1 MARMSKEQYL
11 ANLHAE
17 AMTQFDRIQSA
28 LRAERLQCL
37 DDRRFYSIAG
47 AQWEG
52 PLGAQFEAKPRF
64 EVNKVHLA
72 VMRVIN
78 EYRNNRISAAFV
90 SKEGAEYDKLAD
102 TCAELFRADEQ
113 DSVATEAY
121 DNAFEEAVG
130 GGFGAFRL
138 HTEYENEEDDEDEK
152 QRIRIAPIF
161 DADSSVFFDLDAKRQ
176 DKADAKHCFVL
187 TSQSRASYEE
197 EWGDDPS
204 SWPKDIKRSEFD
216 WWTPD
221 IVYVAEY
228 YRLEMQSD
236 IIRIFRHLDRSEV
249 RHPEKDFE
257 EDEELEAQLKA
268 LGAMEVRQKKVKRR
282 RVRKYIL
289 SGNAVLEDCGYIAG
303 RHIPIVPVYGKR
315 WFVDNVERCMGVVRL
330 AKDAQRLKNMQ
341 VSKLGEIAAL
351 SSIEKP
357 ILFPEQVAGHQQ
369 IWTDDNIKNYPYLL
383 INPVTDATGQQQN
396 LPPVAY
402 TKAPNIPPALAAVL
416 QVTEMDIKEIL
427 GSQNEADK
435 MVSNISGK
443 AVEMIQQRLDMQSF
457 IYMSN
462 FAKAVKRAGEIWLGI
477 AKEVYVEEG
486 RTMKGMG
493 EQGEVTSIELMKP
506 MMRDG
511 EMETDNDL
519 SEADFDV
526 AVTVGPTSESRRA
539 ATVRA
544 ITGMLAITSDPE
556 TAKVLQAMAM
566 MNMEGEGISDVR
578 DYFRKQLVTLGVLKP
593 TEEEAQQLAEMQQ
606 QAQQPTPEQQYLL
619 SQAQKTLAEVEK
631 IKAEAQKLAT
641 EYNPATVQLER
652 DFETQKLVM
661 ENERER
667 MKVEIARLQ
676 AEVAQVK
683 ALSEL
688 EGERE
693 RTRATIEAPRPTR
706 IETSVPP
713 MVVVD
718 NEGNVAKVVK
728 PTIDAMTMALGEA
741 NAAIEGLVLAQEQMI
756 EQLQDVRAQAT
767 RRRSAKVVVRKR
779 PDGSYEGERIE
790 D

>member
-176 DKADAKHCFVL
+176 DKSDAKHCFVL

-228 YRLEMQSD
+228 YRLEMQSET
-236 IIRIFRHLDRSEV
+236 IRIFRQLDNSEV

-416 QVTEMDIKEIL
+416 QVTELDIKEIL

-462 FAKAVKRAGEIWLGI
+462 FAKAVKRAGEIWLGM

-493 EQGEVTSIELMKP
+493 EQGEVSSIELMKP

-641 EYNPATVQLER
+641 EYDPATVQLER

-661 ENERER
+661 ENEKER

-676 AEVAQVK
+676 AEVAKVK

-693 RTRATIEAPRPTR
+693 RTRATIEAPRR
-706 IETSVPP
+706 EGASVAP

-718 NEGNVAKVVK
+718 RDGKMADVIQPTVEAMTLALAQTSEALEALSETQSSLLQEMVAMKGAANRPRNTRLKVV
-728 PTIDAMTMALGEA
+728 
-741 NAAIEGLVLAQEQMI
+741 
-756 EQLQDVRAQAT
+756 
-767 RRRSAKVVVRKR
+767 KR

>member
-28 LRAERLQCL
+28 LRQERLQCL

-52 PLGAQFEAKPRF
+52 PLGAQFENKPRF

-72 VMRVIN
+72 VLRIIN
-78 EYRNNRISAAFV
+78 EYRNNRISAAFI
-90 SKEGAEYDKLAD
+90 SKDGTEYDKLAD
-102 TCAELFRADEQ
+102 TCADLFRADEQ

-121 DNAFEEAVG
+121 DNSFEEAVG
-130 GGFGAFRL
+130 GGFGAFRF
-138 HTEYENEEDDEDEK
+138 HTEYENEEDDDDER

-176 DKADAKHCFVL
+176 DKADAKHCFVI
-187 TSQSRASYEE
+187 TSQSRASYAE

-216 WWTPD
+216 WLTPD
-221 IVYVAEY
+221 VVYVAEY
-228 YRLEMQSD
+228 YRLEMQSQT
-236 IIRIFRHLDRSEV
+236 IRVFRHLDGSDV
-249 RHPEKDFE
+249 KHPEADFE
-257 EDEELEAQLKA
+257 EDEELEDQLKA
-268 LGAMEVRQKKVKRR
+268 IGAREVRQKKIKRR

-289 SGNAVLEDCGYIAG
+289 SGNAVLEDCGLIAG
-303 RHIPIVPVYGKR
+303 KHIPIVPVYGKR
-315 WFVDNVERCMGVVRL
+315 WFVDNVERCMGAVRL

-351 SSIEKP
+351 SSVEKP

-369 IWTDDNIKNYPYLL
+369 LWEEDNIRNFPYLL

-396 LPPVAY
+396 LAPVAY
-402 TKAPNIPPALAAVL
+402 TKAPNIPPALAGVL
-416 QVTEMDIKEIL
+416 QVTEADIKEIL
-427 GSQNEADK
+427 GNQGEADK

-443 AVEMIQQRLDMQSF
+443 AVEMIQQRLDMQSY

-462 FAKAVKRAGEIWLGI
+462 FAKAVKRGGEIWLGM
-477 AKEVYVEEG
+477 AKEVYADEG

-526 AVTVGPTSESRRA
+526 AVTVGPTSDSKRA

-544 ITGMLAITSDPE
+544 LTGMLAITNDPE

-578 DYFRKQLVTLGVLKP
+578 EYFRKQLVNMGVLKP
-593 TEEEAQQLAEMQQ
+593 TEEEAQKLEQAQQ
-606 QAQQPTPEQQYLL
+606 QAQEPTPEQRYLL
-619 SQAQKTLAEVEK
+619 SQAQKTLAEIDK

-641 EYNPATVQLER
+641 EYDPATVQMER
-652 DFETQKLVM
+652 DFEERKMAM

-676 AEVAQVK
+676 ADVAQVK

-693 RTRATIEAPRPTR
+693 RTRATIEAPRR
-706 IETSVPP
+706 EGASVAP

-718 NEGNVAKVVK
+718 RDGKMADVIQ
-728 PTIDAMTMALGEA
+728 PTVEAMTMALAQTSEA
-741 NAAIEGLVLAQEQMI
+741 LEALSETQSVLLQEMVGMKGAAGRPRN
-756 EQLQDVRAQAT
+756 VRL
-767 RRRSAKVVVRKR
+767 KVVKL
-779 PDGSYEGERIE
+779 PDGSYEGMRQE

>member
-1 MARMSKEQYL
+1 MARISKEQRL
-11 ANLHAE
+11 ADIHAE

-28 LRAERLQCL
+28 LRQERLQCL

-52 PLGAQFEAKPRF
+52 PLGAQFENKPRF

-72 VMRVIN
+72 VLRIIN
-78 EYRNNRISAAFV
+78 EYRNNRISAAFI
-90 SKEGAEYDKLAD
+90 SKDGTKYDRLAD
-102 TCAELFRADEQ
+102 TCADLFRADEQ

-138 HTEYENEEDDEDEK
+138 HTEYENEEDDDDEK

-176 DKADAKHCFVL
+176 DKADAKHCFVI
-187 TSQSRASYEE
+187 TSQSRASYAE

-216 WWTPD
+216 WLTPD
-221 IVYVAEY
+221 VVYVAEY
-228 YRLEMQSD
+228 YRLEMQSQT
-236 IIRIFRHLDRSEV
+236 IRIFRHMDGSEV
-249 RHPEKDFE
+249 KHPEADFE
-257 EDEELEAQLKA
+257 EDEELEVTLAA
-268 LGAMEVRQKKVKRR
+268 LGAREVRQKKIKRR

-289 SGNAVLEDCGYIAG
+289 SGNAVLEDCGLIAG
-303 RHIPIVPVYGKR
+303 KHIPIVPVYGKR
-315 WFVDNVERCMGVVRL
+315 WFVDNIERCMGAVRL

-351 SSIEKP
+351 SSVEKP

-369 IWTDDNIKNYPYLL
+369 LWEEDNLKNFPYLL

-402 TKAPNIPPALAAVL
+402 TKAPNIPPALAGIL
-416 QVTEMDIKEIL
+416 QITEVDIKEIL
-427 GSQNEADK
+427 GNQGEADK

-462 FAKAVKRAGEIWLGI
+462 FAKAVKRGGEIWLGM
-477 AKEVYVEEG
+477 AKEVYADEG

-493 EQGEVTSIELMKP
+493 EQGQVTSIELMKP
-506 MMRDG
+506 MLRDG
-511 EMETDNDL
+511 AMETDNDL

-526 AVTVGPTSESRRA
+526 TSSVGPTSDSRRA

-544 ITGMLAITSDPE
+544 LTGMLAITSDPE
-556 TAKVLQAMAM
+556 TAKVLQAMTM
-566 MNMEGEGISDVR
+566 MNMEGEGIADVR
-578 DYFRKQLVTLGVLKP
+578 EYFRKQLVNMGVLKP
-593 TEEEAQQLAEMQQ
+593 TEEEAQQISEAQQ

-631 IKAEAQKLAT
+631 IKADA
-641 EYNPATVQLER
+641 
-652 DFETQKLVM
+652 
-661 ENERER
+661 
-667 MKVEIARLQ
+667 MKVVSEINPVAQEQERQFDAFMMDTKAQIEAMRLEIARTNADAAEARAIMSVVGGQ
-676 AEVAQVK
+676 A
-683 ALSEL
+683 
-688 EGERE
+688 
-693 RTRATIEAPRPTR
+693 
-706 IETSVPP
+706 
-713 MVVVD
+713 
-718 NEGNVAKVVK
+718 
-728 PTIDAMTMALGEA
+728 
-741 NAAIEGLVLAQEQMI
+741 
-756 EQLQDVRAQAT
+756 
-767 RRRSAKVVVRKR
+767 
-779 PDGSYEGERIE
+779 
-790 D
+790 

>member
-1 MARMSKEQYL
+1 MARISKEQRL
-11 ANLHAE
+11 ADIHAE

-28 LRAERLQCL
+28 LRQERLQCL

-52 PLGAQFEAKPRF
+52 SLGAQFENKPRF

-72 VMRVIN
+72 VLRIIN
-78 EYRNNRISAAFV
+78 EYRNNRISAAFI
-90 SKEGAEYDKLAD
+90 SKDGTEYDKLAD
-102 TCAELFRADEQ
+102 TCADLFRADEQ

-121 DNAFEEAVG
+121 DTAFEEAVG

-138 HTEYENEEDDEDEK
+138 HTEYENEEDDDDEK

-176 DKADAKHCFVL
+176 DKADAKHCFVI
-187 TSQSRASYEE
+187 TSQSRAAYME

-216 WWTPD
+216 WLTPD
-221 IVYVAEY
+221 VVYVAEY
-228 YRLEMQSD
+228 YRLERENQT
-236 IIRIFRHLDRSEV
+236 IRVFRHLDGSEV
-249 RHPEKDFE
+249 KHPEADFE
-257 EDEELEAQLKA
+257 DDEELEATLAA
-268 LGAMEVRQKKVKRR
+268 LGAREVRQKKIKRR

-289 SGNAVLEDCGYIAG
+289 SGNAVLEDCGLIAG
-303 RHIPIVPVYGKR
+303 KHIPIVPVYGKR
-315 WFVDNVERCMGVVRL
+315 WFVDNVERCMGAVRL

-351 SSIEKP
+351 SSVEKP

-369 IWTDDNIKNYPYLL
+369 LWETDNIKNFPYLL

-427 GSQNEADK
+427 GNQGEADK

-462 FAKAVKRAGEIWLGI
+462 FAKAVKRGGEIWLGM

-506 MMRDG
+506 MLRDG
-511 EMETDNDL
+511 MQETDNDL

-526 AVTVGPTSESRRA
+526 AVTVGPTSDSKRA

-544 ITGMLAITSDPE
+544 LTGMLAITSDPE
-556 TAKVLQAMAM
+556 TAKVLQAMTM
-566 MNMEGEGISDVR
+566 MNMEGEGISEVR
-578 DYFRKQLVTLGVLKP
+578 EYFRKQLVNMGVLKP
-593 TEEEAQQLAEMQQ
+593 TEEEAQELAQAQQ
-606 QAQQPTPEQQYLL
+606 QAQEPTPEQRYLL
-619 SQAQKTLAEVEK
+619 SQAEKTLAEVEK

-641 EYNPATVQLER
+641 EYDPSTVQMER
-652 DFETQKLVM
+652 DFEERKMAM
-661 ENERER
+661 ENEKER
-667 MKVEIARLQ
+667 MKLEVARLQ
-676 AEVAQVK
+676 SEVAQVK

-693 RTRATIEAPRPTR
+693 RTRATIEAPRR
-706 IETSVPP
+706 EGGSVAP
-713 MVVVD
+713 MIVVD
-718 NEGNVAKVVK
+718 RDGKMADVIQ
-728 PTIDAMTMALGEA
+728 PTVEAMTMALAQTSEA
-741 NAAIEGLVLAQEQMI
+741 LEALSETQSSLLQEMVAMKGAAN
-756 EQLQDVRAQAT
+756 RPRNT
-767 RRRSAKVVVRKR
+767 RLKVVKL
-779 PDGSYEGERIE
+779 PDGSYEGMRE
-790 D
+790 DD

>member
-1 MARMSKEQYL
+1 
-11 ANLHAE
+11 
-17 AMTQFDRIQSA
+17 
-28 LRAERLQCL
+28 
-37 DDRRFYSIAG
+37 
-47 AQWEG
+47 
-52 PLGAQFEAKPRF
+52 
-64 EVNKVHLA
+64 
-72 VMRVIN
+72 
-78 EYRNNRISAAFV
+78 
-90 SKEGAEYDKLAD
+90 
-102 TCAELFRADEQ
+102 
-113 DSVATEAY
+113 
-121 DNAFEEAVG
+121 
-130 GGFGAFRL
+130 
-138 HTEYENEEDDEDEK
+138 
-152 QRIRIAPIF
+152 
-161 DADSSVFFDLDAKRQ
+161 
-176 DKADAKHCFVL
+176 
-187 TSQSRASYEE
+187 
-197 EWGDDPS
+197 
-204 SWPKDIKRSEFD
+204 
-216 WWTPD
+216 
-221 IVYVAEY
+221 
-228 YRLEMQSD
+228 MQSE
-236 IIRIFRHLDRSEV
+236 IIRIFRHLDNSEV
-249 RHPEKDFE
+249 RHSEKDFE
-257 EDEELEAQLKA
+257 EDEELEARLKA

-315 WFVDNVERCMGVVRL
+315 WFIDNVERCMGVVRL

-462 FAKAVKRAGEIWLGI
+462 FAKAVKRAGEIWLGM

-593 TEEEAQQLAEMQQ
+593 TEEEAQQLAQMQQ

-619 SQAQKTLAEVEK
+619 SEAQKTLAEVEK

-641 EYNPATVQLER
+641 EYDPATVQLER

-661 ENERER
+661 ENEKER

-676 AEVAQVK
+676 ADVAKVK

-693 RTRATIEAPRPTR
+693 RTRATIEAPRR
-706 IETSVPP
+706 ESASVAP

-718 NEGNVAKVVK
+718 RDGKMADVIQPTVEAMTLALAQTSEALETLSETQSSLLQEMVAMKGVANRPRNTRLKVVK
-728 PTIDAMTMALGEA
+728 L
-741 NAAIEGLVLAQEQMI
+741 
-756 EQLQDVRAQAT
+756 
-767 RRRSAKVVVRKR
+767 

>member
-28 LRAERLQCL
+28 LRQERLQCL

-52 PLGAQFEAKPRF
+52 PLGAQFENKPRF

-72 VMRVIN
+72 VLRIIN
-78 EYRNNRISAAFV
+78 EYRNNRISAAFI
-90 SKEGAEYDKLAD
+90 SKDGTEYDKLAD
-102 TCAELFRADEQ
+102 TCADLFRADEQ

-130 GGFGAFRL
+130 GGFGAFRF
-138 HTEYENEEDDEDEK
+138 HTEYENEEDDDDER

-176 DKADAKHCFVL
+176 DKADAKHCFVI
-187 TSQSRASYEE
+187 TSQSRASYAE
-197 EWGDDPS
+197 EWDDDPS

-216 WWTPD
+216 WLTPD
-221 IVYVAEY
+221 VVYVAEY
-228 YRLEMQSD
+228 YRLEMQSQT
-236 IIRIFRHLDRSEV
+236 IRVFRHLDGSEV
-249 RHPEKDFE
+249 KHPDADFDE
-257 EDEELEAQLKA
+257 NEDLEGQLQA
-268 LGAMEVRQKKVKRR
+268 IGAREVRQKKIKRR

-289 SGNAVLEDCGYIAG
+289 SGNAVLEDCGLIAG
-303 RHIPIVPVYGKR
+303 KHIPIVPVYGKR
-315 WFVDNVERCMGVVRL
+315 WFVDNVERCMGAVRL

-351 SSIEKP
+351 SSVEKP

-369 IWTDDNIKNYPYLL
+369 LWEEDNIRNFPYLL

-396 LPPVAY
+396 LAPVAY
-402 TKAPNIPPALAAVL
+402 TKAPNIPPALAGVL
-416 QVTEMDIKEIL
+416 QVTEADIKEIL
-427 GSQNEADK
+427 GNQGEADK

-443 AVEMIQQRLDMQSF
+443 AVEMIQQRLDMQSY

-462 FAKAVKRAGEIWLGI
+462 FAKAVKRGGEVWLGM
-477 AKEVYVEEG
+477 AKEVYADEG

-526 AVTVGPTSESRRA
+526 AVTVGPTSDSKRA

-544 ITGMLAITSDPE
+544 LTGMLAITNDPE

-566 MNMEGEGISDVR
+566 MNMEGDGISDVR
-578 DYFRKQLVTLGVLKP
+578 EYFRKQLVNMGVLKP
-593 TEEEAQQLAEMQQ
+593 TEEEAQKLAQAQQ
-606 QAQQPTPEQQYLL
+606 QAQEPTPEQRYLL
-619 SQAQKTLAEVEK
+619 SQAQKTLAEIDK

-641 EYNPATVQLER
+641 EYDPATVQMER
-652 DFETQKLVM
+652 DFEERKMAM

-676 AEVAQVK
+676 ADVAQVK

-693 RTRATIEAPRPTR
+693 RTRATIDAPRR
-706 IETSVPP
+706 ESASVAP

-718 NEGNVAKVVK
+718 RDGKMADVIQ
-728 PTIDAMTMALGEA
+728 PTVEAMTMALAQTSEA
-741 NAAIEGLVLAQEQMI
+741 LEALSETQSVLLQEMVGMKGAAGKPRN
-756 EQLQDVRAQAT
+756 VRL
-767 RRRSAKVVVRKR
+767 KVVKL
-779 PDGSYEGERIE
+779 PDGSYEGMRQE

>member
-138 HTEYENEEDDEDEK
+138 HTEYENEEDDDDEK

-228 YRLEMQSD
+228 YRLEMQSE
-236 IIRIFRHLDRSEV
+236 IIRIFRHLDNSEV
-249 RHPEKDFE
+249 RHSEKDFE
-257 EDEELEAQLKA
+257 EDEELEARLKA

-315 WFVDNVERCMGVVRL
+315 WFIDNVERCMGVVRL

-593 TEEEAQQLAEMQQ
+593 TEEEAQQLAQMQQ

-619 SQAQKTLAEVEK
+619 SEAQKTLAEVEK

-641 EYNPATVQLER
+641 EYDPATVQLER

-661 ENERER
+661 ENEKER

-676 AEVAQVK
+676 ADVAKVK

-693 RTRATIEAPRPTR
+693 RTRATIEAPRR
-706 IETSVPP
+706 ESASVAP

-718 NEGNVAKVVK
+718 RDGKMADVIQPTVEAMTLALAQTSEALETLSETQSSLLQEMVAMKGVANRPRNTRLKVVK
-728 PTIDAMTMALGEA
+728 L
-741 NAAIEGLVLAQEQMI
+741 
-756 EQLQDVRAQAT
+756 
-767 RRRSAKVVVRKR
+767 

>member
-52 PLGAQFEAKPRF
+52 PLAAQFEAKPRF

-72 VMRVIN
+72 VMRIIN

-90 SKEGAEYDKLAD
+90 SKEGVEYDKLAD
-102 TCAELFRADEQ
+102 TCADLFRADEQ

-138 HTEYENEEDDEDEK
+138 HTKYENEEDDEDEK

-216 WWTPD
+216 WCTPD
-221 IVYVAEY
+221 VVYVAEY
-228 YRLEMQSD
+228 YRLEMQSET
-236 IIRIFRHLDRSEV
+236 IRIFRHLDGSEV

-315 WFVDNVERCMGVVRL
+315 WFVDNIERCMGAVRL

-341 VSKLGEIAAL
+341 ISKLGEIAAL
-351 SSIEKP
+351 SSVEKP
-357 ILFPEQVAGHQQ
+357 ILFPEQIAGHQEFWEQ
-369 IWTDDNIKNYPYLL
+369 DNIENYPYLL

-396 LPPVAY
+396 LPPLAY

-427 GSQNEADK
+427 GNQGEADK

-462 FAKAVKRAGEIWLGI
+462 FAKAVKRAGEIWLGM

-493 EQGEVTSIELMKP
+493 EQGEVSSIELMKP

-511 EMETDNDL
+511 EMEMDNDL

-544 ITGMLAITSDPE
+544 LTGMLAITSDPE

-578 DYFRKQLVTLGVLKP
+578 EYFRKQLVNLGVLKP
-593 TEEEAQQLAEMQQ
+593 TEEEAQQIAQAQQ

-631 IKAEAQKLAT
+631 IRAEAQKLAT
-641 EYNPATVQLER
+641 EYDPATVQLER
-652 DFETQKLVM
+652 DFEARKLAM
-661 ENERER
+661 ENEKER

-676 AEVAQVK
+676 ADVAQVK

-693 RTRATIEAPRPTR
+693 RTRATIEAPRR
-706 IETSVPP
+706 DGASVAP

-718 NEGNVAKVVK
+718 RDGKMADVIQPTVEAMTLALAQTSEALEALSETQSALLQEMVGMKGAASKPRNVRLKVVK
-728 PTIDAMTMALGEA
+728 
-741 NAAIEGLVLAQEQMI
+741 LA
-756 EQLQDVRAQAT
+756 
-767 RRRSAKVVVRKR
+767 
-779 PDGSYEGERIE
+779 DGSYEGMREE

>member
-1 MARMSKEQYL
+1 MARMSKEQYF

-17 AMTQFDRIQSA
+17 AMKQFDRIQIA
-28 LRAERLQCL
+28 LRAERLLCL

-52 PLGAQFEAKPRF
+52 PLAAQFESKPRF

-72 VMRVIN
+72 VLRIIN

-90 SKEGAEYDKLAD
+90 SKKGVEYDRLAD
-102 TCAELFRADEQ
+102 TCAALFRADEQ

-138 HTEYENEEDDEDEK
+138 HTEYENEEDDDDEK

-161 DADSSVFFDLDAKRQ
+161 DADNSVYFDLDAKRQ
-176 DKADAKHCFVL
+176 DKADAKYCFVL
-187 TSQSRASYEE
+187 TSQSRAGYEE

-204 SWPKDIKRSEFD
+204 SWPKRIKRSEFD
-216 WWTPD
+216 WCSPD
-221 IVYVAEY
+221 VVYVAEY
-228 YRLEMQSD
+228 YREEMQTQT
-236 IIRIFRHLDRSEV
+236 IRIFRHMDGSEV
-249 RHPEKDFE
+249 RHPEADFD
-257 EDEELEAQLKA
+257 EDEELEGTLEA
-268 LGAMEVRQKKVKRR
+268 LGAREVRQKKVKRR

-289 SGNAVLEDCGYIAG
+289 SGNAILEDCGYIAG
-303 RHIPIVPVYGKR
+303 RHIPIVPCYGKR
-315 WFVDNVERCMGVVRL
+315 WFVDNIERCMGAVRL

-351 SSIEKP
+351 SSVEKP
-357 ILFPEQVAGHQQ
+357 ILFPEQVAGHAEK
-369 IWTDDNIKNYPYLL
+369 WAEDNIKNYPYML

-416 QVTEMDIKEIL
+416 QVTEADIKEIL
-427 GSQNEADK
+427 GNQGEADK

-462 FAKAVKRAGEIWLGI
+462 FAKAVKRAGEIWLSM

-511 EMETDNDL
+511 VEETDNDL
-519 SEADFDV
+519 SETDFDV
-526 AVTVGPTSESRRA
+526 SVTVGPTSESRRA

-544 ITGMLAITSDPE
+544 LTGMLAITNDPD

-578 DYFRKQLVTLGVLKP
+578 EYFRKQLVNLGVLKP
-593 TEEEAQQLAEMQQ
+593 TEEEAQQIAQAQQ
-606 QAQQPTPEQQYLL
+606 QAQQPTPEQRYLI
-619 SQAQKTLAEVEK
+619 SQAQKTLAEIDK

-641 EYNPATVQLER
+641 EFDPATVQMER
-652 DFETQKLVM
+652 DFETQKLEM

-676 AEVAQVK
+676 ADVTRVK
-683 ALSEL
+683 ALAEL

-693 RTRATIEAPRPTR
+693 RTRATIEAPV
-706 IETSVPP
+706 IQ
-713 MVVVD
+713 
-718 NEGNVAKVVK
+718 
-728 PTIDAMTMALGEA
+728 PTIDAMTMAL
-741 NAAIEGLVLAQEQMI
+741 AQTTDALETISASQSAL
-756 EQLQDVRAQAT
+756 LQEMVDMKGQAT
-767 RRRSAKVVVRKR
+767 KPRNTKFLVRKR
-779 PDGSYEGERIE
+779 PDGSYEGKRIE

>member
-130 GGFGAFRL
+130 GGFGSFRL
-138 HTEYENEEDDEDEK
+138 HTEYENEEDDDDEK

-204 SWPKDIKRSEFD
+204 SWPKDIKRNEFD

-228 YRLEMQSD
+228 YRLEMQSET
-236 IIRIFRHLDRSEV
+236 IRIFRHLDNSEV
-249 RHPEKDFE
+249 RHSEKDFE
-257 EDEELEAQLKA
+257 EDKELEAQLKA

-427 GSQNEADK
+427 GNQGEADK

-462 FAKAVKRAGEIWLGI
+462 FAKAVKRAGEIWLGM

-641 EYNPATVQLER
+641 EYDPATVQLER

-661 ENERER
+661 ENEKER

-676 AEVAQVK
+676 AEVAKVK

-693 RTRATIEAPRPTR
+693 RTRATIEAPRR
-706 IETSVPP
+706 EGASVAP

-718 NEGNVAKVVK
+718 RDGKMADVIQPTVEAMTLALAQTSEALEALSETQSSLLQEMVAMKGAANRPRNTRLKVV
-728 PTIDAMTMALGEA
+728 
-741 NAAIEGLVLAQEQMI
+741 
-756 EQLQDVRAQAT
+756 
-767 RRRSAKVVVRKR
+767 KR

>member
-1 MARMSKEQYL
+1 MARMSKEQFL

-28 LRAERLQCL
+28 LRQERLQCL

-52 PLGAQFEAKPRF
+52 PLGAQFENKPRF

-72 VMRVIN
+72 VMRIIN
-78 EYRNNRISAAFV
+78 EYRNNRISAAFI

-102 TCAELFRADEQ
+102 TCADLFRADEQ

-176 DKADAKHCFVL
+176 DKADAKHCFVI

-216 WWTPD
+216 WLTPD
-221 IVYVAEY
+221 VVYVAEY
-228 YRLEMQSD
+228 YRLEMQSET
-236 IIRIFRHLDRSEV
+236 IRIFRHLDGSEV

-257 EDEELEAQLKA
+257 EDEDLELQLKA

-315 WFVDNVERCMGVVRL
+315 WFVDNVERCMGAVRL

-351 SSIEKP
+351 SSVEKP
-357 ILFPEQVAGHQQ
+357 ILFPEQVAGHQTLWEQ
-369 IWTDDNIKNYPYLL
+369 DNIRNYPYLL

-416 QVTEMDIKEIL
+416 QVTELDIKEIL
-427 GSQNEADK
+427 GNQGEADK
-435 MVSNISGK
+435 MVSNISGN

-462 FAKAVKRAGEIWLGI
+462 FAKAVKRAGEIWLGM

-493 EQGEVTSIELMKP
+493 EQGEVTTIELMRP

-578 DYFRKQLVTLGVLKP
+578 DYFRKQLVRLGVLKP
-593 TEEEAQQLAEMQQ
+593 TEEEKQELAAMQA
-606 QAQQPTPEQQYLL
+606 QAQQPTPDQAYLM
-619 SQAQKTLAEVEK
+619 
-631 IKAEAQKLAT
+631 AEAQKTIAEMEKT
-641 EYNPATVQLER
+641 RAEAMKIMADINPQQEEQKR
-652 DFETQKLVM
+652 QFEAFMMT
-661 ENERER
+661 
-667 MKVEIARLQ
+667 MKAEIEAMRLQ
-676 AEVAQVK
+676 
-683 ALSEL
+683 
-688 EGERE
+688 
-693 RTRATIEAPRPTR
+693 
-706 IETSVPP
+706 
-713 MVVVD
+713 
-718 NEGNVAKVVK
+718 
-728 PTIDAMTMALGEA
+728 MAEA
-741 NAAIEGLVLAQEQMI
+741 NAFVAEVKAVLALDQTPI
-756 EQLQDVRAQAT
+756 
-767 RRRSAKVVVRKR
+767 
-779 PDGSYEGERIE
+779 G
-790 D
+790 

>member
-1 MARMSKEQYL
+1 MARISKEQRL
-11 ANLHAE
+11 ADIHAE

-28 LRAERLQCL
+28 LRQERLQCL

-52 PLGAQFEAKPRF
+52 PLGAQFENKPRF

-72 VMRVIN
+72 VLRIIN
-78 EYRNNRISAAFV
+78 EYRNNRISAAFI
-90 SKEGAEYDKLAD
+90 SKDGTKYDRLAD
-102 TCAELFRADEQ
+102 TCADLFRADEQ

-138 HTEYENEEDDEDEK
+138 HTEYENEEDDDDEK

-176 DKADAKHCFVL
+176 DKADAKHCFVI
-187 TSQSRASYEE
+187 TSQSRASYAED
-197 EWGDDPS
+197 WDDDPS

-216 WWTPD
+216 WLTPD
-221 IVYVAEY
+221 VVYVAEY
-228 YRLEMQSD
+228 YRLEMESQT
-236 IIRIFRHLDRSEV
+236 IRVFRHLDGSEV
-249 RHPEKDFE
+249 KHPEADFE
-257 EDEELEAQLKA
+257 EDEELEPTLAA
-268 LGAMEVRQKKVKRR
+268 LGAREVRQKKIKRR

-289 SGNAVLEDCGYIAG
+289 SGNAVLEDCGLIAG
-303 RHIPIVPVYGKR
+303 KHIPIVPVYGKR
-315 WFVDNVERCMGVVRL
+315 WFVDNVERCMGAVRL

-351 SSIEKP
+351 SSVEKP
-357 ILFPEQVAGHQQ
+357 ILFPEQVAGHQDR
-369 IWTDDNIKNYPYLL
+369 WAEDNLKNYPYLL

-402 TKAPNIPPALAAVL
+402 TKAPNIPPALAGIL
-416 QVTEMDIKEIL
+416 QITEVDIKEIL
-427 GSQNEADK
+427 GNQGEADK

-462 FAKAVKRAGEIWLGI
+462 FAKAVKRGGEVWLGM
-477 AKEVYVEEG
+477 AKEVYADEG

-493 EQGEVTSIELMKP
+493 EQGQVTPIELMKP
-506 MMRDG
+506 MLRDG
-511 EMETDNDL
+511 MQETDNDL

-526 AVTVGPTSESRRA
+526 AVTVGPTSDSKRA

-544 ITGMLAITSDPE
+544 LTGMLAITSDPE
-556 TAKVLQAMAM
+556 TAKVLQAMTM
-566 MNMEGEGISDVR
+566 MNMEGEGIADVR
-578 DYFRKQLVTLGVLKP
+578 EYFRKQLVNMGVLKP
-593 TEEEAQQLAEMQQ
+593 TEEEAQQISEAQQ

-631 IKAEAQKLAT
+631 IKAEAMKLAN
-641 EYNPATVQLER
+641 EYDPATVQLER
-652 DFETQKLVM
+652 DFEAQKM
-661 ENERER
+661 AMDNEKER
-667 MKVEIARLQ
+667 MKVEVARLQ
-676 AEVAQVK
+676 SEVAQVK
-683 ALSEL
+683 ALAEL

-693 RTRATIEAPRPTR
+693 RTRATIEAPRR
-706 IETSVPP
+706 EGGSVAP
-713 MVVVD
+713 MIVVD
-718 NEGNVAKVVK
+718 RDGKMADVIQ
-728 PTIDAMTMALGEA
+728 PTVEAMTMALAQTSEA
-741 NAAIEGLVLAQEQMI
+741 LEALSETQSVLLQEMVAMKGAAG
-756 EQLQDVRAQAT
+756 RPRNT
-767 RRRSAKVVVRKR
+767 RLKVVKL
-779 PDGSYEGERIE
+779 PDGSYEGMREE

>member
-1 MARMSKEQYL
+1 MARISKEQRL
-11 ANLHAE
+11 ADIHSE

-28 LRAERLQCL
+28 LRQERLQCL

-52 PLGAQFEAKPRF
+52 PLGAQFENKPRF

-72 VMRVIN
+72 VLRIIS
-78 EYRNNRISAAFV
+78 EYRNNRISAAFI
-90 SKEGAEYDKLAD
+90 SKDGTEYDKLAD
-102 TCAELFRADEQ
+102 TCADLFRADEQ

-138 HTEYENEEDDEDEK
+138 HTEYENEEDEDDEK

-176 DKADAKHCFVL
+176 DKADAKHCFVI
-187 TSQSRASYEE
+187 TSQSRAAYME

-216 WWTPD
+216 WLTPD
-221 IVYVAEY
+221 VVYVAEY
-228 YRLEMQSD
+228 YRQEMQTQT
-236 IIRIFRHLDRSEV
+236 IRIFRHLDGSEV
-249 RHPEKDFE
+249 KHPEVDFE
-257 EDEELEAQLKA
+257 ENEELEATLAA
-268 LGAMEVRQKKVKRR
+268 LGAREVRQKKVKRR
-282 RVRKYIL
+282 RVRKYL
-289 SGNAVLEDCGYIAG
+289 LNGNAVLEDCGLIAG
-303 RHIPIVPVYGKR
+303 KHIPIVPVYGKR
-315 WFVDNVERCMGVVRL
+315 WFVDNVERCMGAVRL

-351 SSIEKP
+351 SSVEKP
-357 ILFPEQVAGHQQ
+357 ILFPEQVAGHQDR
-369 IWTDDNIKNYPYLL
+369 WAEDNLKNYPYLL

-402 TKAPNIPPALAAVL
+402 TKAPNIPPALAGIL
-416 QVTEMDIKEIL
+416 QITEVDIKEIL
-427 GSQNEADK
+427 GNQGEADK

-462 FAKAVKRAGEIWLGI
+462 FAKAVKRGGEVWLGM
-477 AKEVYVEEG
+477 AKEVYADEG

-493 EQGEVTSIELMKP
+493 EQGQVTPIELMKP
-506 MMRDG
+506 MLRDG
-511 EMETDNDL
+511 MQETDNDL

-526 AVTVGPTSESRRA
+526 AVTVGPTSDSKRA

-544 ITGMLAITSDPE
+544 LTGMLAITSDPE
-556 TAKVLQAMAM
+556 TAKVLQAMTM
-566 MNMEGEGISDVR
+566 MNMEGEGIADVR
-578 DYFRKQLVTLGVLKP
+578 EYFRKQLVNMGVLKP
-593 TEEEAQQLAEMQQ
+593 TEEEAQQISEAQQ

-631 IKAEAQKLAT
+631 IKAEAMKLAN
-641 EYNPATVQLER
+641 EYDPATVQLER
-652 DFETQKLVM
+652 DFEAQKM
-661 ENERER
+661 AMDNEKER
-667 MKVEIARLQ
+667 MKVEVARLQ
-676 AEVAQVK
+676 SEVAQVK
-683 ALSEL
+683 ALAEL

-693 RTRATIEAPRPTR
+693 RTRATIEAPRR
-706 IETSVPP
+706 EGGSVAP
-713 MVVVD
+713 MIVVD
-718 NEGNVAKVVK
+718 RDGKMADVIQ
-728 PTIDAMTMALGEA
+728 PTVEAMTMALAQTSEA
-741 NAAIEGLVLAQEQMI
+741 LEALSETQSVLLQEMVAMKGAAG
-756 EQLQDVRAQAT
+756 RPRNT
-767 RRRSAKVVVRKR
+767 RLKVVKL
-779 PDGSYEGERIE
+779 PDGSYEGMREE

>member
-1 MARMSKEQYL
+1 MARISKEQRL
-11 ANLHAE
+11 DDIHAE

-28 LRAERLQCL
+28 LRQERLQCL

-52 PLGAQFEAKPRF
+52 PLGAQFENKPRF

-72 VMRVIN
+72 VLRIIN
-78 EYRNNRISAAFV
+78 EYRNNRISAAFI
-90 SKEGAEYDKLAD
+90 SKDGTKYDRLAD
-102 TCAELFRADEQ
+102 TCADLFRADEQ

-138 HTEYENEEDDEDEK
+138 HTEYENEEDDDDEK

-176 DKADAKHCFVL
+176 DKADAKHCFVI
-187 TSQSRASYEE
+187 TSQSRASYAED
-197 EWGDDPS
+197 WDDDPS

-216 WWTPD
+216 WLTPD
-221 IVYVAEY
+221 VVYVAEY
-228 YRLEMQSD
+228 YRLEMESQT
-236 IIRIFRHLDRSEV
+236 IRVFRHLDGSEV
-249 RHPEKDFE
+249 KHPEADFE
-257 EDEELEAQLKA
+257 EDEELEPTLAA
-268 LGAMEVRQKKVKRR
+268 LGAREVRQKKIKRR

-289 SGNAVLEDCGYIAG
+289 SGNAVLEDCGLIAG
-303 RHIPIVPVYGKR
+303 KHIPIVPVYGKR
-315 WFVDNVERCMGVVRL
+315 WFVDNVERCMGAVRL

-351 SSIEKP
+351 SSVEKP
-357 ILFPEQVAGHQQ
+357 ILFPEQVAGHQDR
-369 IWTDDNIKNYPYLL
+369 WAEDNLKNYPYLL

-402 TKAPNIPPALAAVL
+402 TKAPNIPPALAGIL
-416 QVTEMDIKEIL
+416 QITEVDIKEIL
-427 GSQNEADK
+427 GNQGEADK

-462 FAKAVKRAGEIWLGI
+462 FAKAVKRGGEVWLGM
-477 AKEVYVEEG
+477 AKEVYADEG

-493 EQGEVTSIELMKP
+493 EQGQVTPIELMKP
-506 MMRDG
+506 MLRDG
-511 EMETDNDL
+511 MQETDNDL

-526 AVTVGPTSESRRA
+526 AVTVGPTSDSKRA

-544 ITGMLAITSDPE
+544 LTGMLAITSDPE
-556 TAKVLQAMAM
+556 TAKVLQAMTM
-566 MNMEGEGISDVR
+566 MNMEGEGIADVR
-578 DYFRKQLVTLGVLKP
+578 EYFRKQLVNMGVLKP
-593 TEEEAQQLAEMQQ
+593 TEEDAQQISEAQQ

-631 IKAEAQKLAT
+631 IKAEAMKLAN
-641 EYNPATVQLER
+641 EYDPATVQLER
-652 DFETQKLVM
+652 DFEAQKM
-661 ENERER
+661 AMDNEKER
-667 MKVEIARLQ
+667 MKVEVARLQ
-676 AEVAQVK
+676 SEVAQVK
-683 ALSEL
+683 ALAEL

-693 RTRATIEAPRPTR
+693 RTRATIEAPRR
-706 IETSVPP
+706 EGGSVAP
-713 MVVVD
+713 MIVVD
-718 NEGNVAKVVK
+718 RDGKMADVIQ
-728 PTIDAMTMALGEA
+728 PTVEAMTMALAQTSEA
-741 NAAIEGLVLAQEQMI
+741 LEALSETQSVLLQEMVAMKGAAG
-756 EQLQDVRAQAT
+756 RPRNT
-767 RRRSAKVVVRKR
+767 RLKVVKL
-779 PDGSYEGERIE
+779 PDGSYEGMREE

>member
-1 MARMSKEQYL
+1 MARISKEQRL
-11 ANLHAE
+11 DDIHAE

-28 LRAERLQCL
+28 LRQERLQCL

-52 PLGAQFEAKPRF
+52 PLGAQFENKPRF

-72 VMRVIN
+72 VLRIIN
-78 EYRNNRISAAFV
+78 EYRNNRISAAFI
-90 SKEGAEYDKLAD
+90 SKDGTKYDRLAD
-102 TCAELFRADEQ
+102 TCADLFRADEQ

-138 HTEYENEEDDEDEK
+138 HTEYENEEDDDDEK

-176 DKADAKHCFVL
+176 DKADAKHCFVI
-187 TSQSRASYEE
+187 TSQSRASYAED
-197 EWGDDPS
+197 WDDDPS

-216 WWTPD
+216 WLTPD
-221 IVYVAEY
+221 VVYVAEY
-228 YRLEMQSD
+228 YRLEMESQT
-236 IIRIFRHLDRSEV
+236 IRVFRHLDGSEV
-249 RHPEKDFE
+249 KHPEADFE
-257 EDEELEAQLKA
+257 EDEELEPTLAA
-268 LGAMEVRQKKVKRR
+268 LGAREVRQKKIKRR

-289 SGNAVLEDCGYIAG
+289 SGNAVLEDCGLIAG
-303 RHIPIVPVYGKR
+303 KHIPIVPVYGKR
-315 WFVDNVERCMGVVRL
+315 WFVDNVERCMGAVRL

-351 SSIEKP
+351 SSVEKP
-357 ILFPEQVAGHQQ
+357 ILFPEQVAGHQDR
-369 IWTDDNIKNYPYLL
+369 WAEDNLKNYPYLL

-402 TKAPNIPPALAAVL
+402 TKAPNIPPALAGIL
-416 QVTEMDIKEIL
+416 QITEVDIKEIL
-427 GSQNEADK
+427 GNQGEADK

-462 FAKAVKRAGEIWLGI
+462 FAKAVKRGGEVWLGM
-477 AKEVYVEEG
+477 AKEVYADEG

-493 EQGEVTSIELMKP
+493 EQGQVTPIELMKP
-506 MMRDG
+506 MLRDG
-511 EMETDNDL
+511 MQETDNDL

-526 AVTVGPTSESRRA
+526 AVTVGPTSDSKRA

-544 ITGMLAITSDPE
+544 LTGMLAITSDPE
-556 TAKVLQAMAM
+556 TAKVLQAMTM
-566 MNMEGEGISDVR
+566 MNMEGEGIADVR
-578 DYFRKQLVTLGVLKP
+578 EYFRKQLVNMGVLKP
-593 TEEEAQQLAEMQQ
+593 TEEEAQQISEAQQ

-631 IKAEAQKLAT
+631 IKAEAMKLAN
-641 EYNPATVQLER
+641 EYDPATVQLER
-652 DFETQKLVM
+652 DFEAQKM
-661 ENERER
+661 AMDNEKER
-667 MKVEIARLQ
+667 MKVEVARLQ
-676 AEVAQVK
+676 SEVAQVK
-683 ALSEL
+683 ALAEL

-693 RTRATIEAPRPTR
+693 RTRATIEAPRR
-706 IETSVPP
+706 EGGSVAP
-713 MVVVD
+713 MIVVD
-718 NEGNVAKVVK
+718 RDGKMADVIQ
-728 PTIDAMTMALGEA
+728 PTVEAMTMALAQTSEA
-741 NAAIEGLVLAQEQMI
+741 LEALSETQSVLLQEMVAMKGAAG
-756 EQLQDVRAQAT
+756 RPRNT
-767 RRRSAKVVVRKR
+767 RLKVVKL
-779 PDGSYEGERIE
+779 PDGSYEGMREE